1 MSCQVL
7 RAAAN
12 HAKKEDS
19 LDTLKSKVK
28 EFAAI
33 AADLPE
39 NLQVVCFEMLL
50 KSYLGALAPPTPTLG
65 APATPKLDNDVT
77 DAKSVE
83 QSSMAQDDLTLKD
96 LHTKVRRFIEK
107 YSISIDHL
115 NNLFYK
121 EDGNILPLYE
131 DLKTTRMSESQ
142 IRIALLQSLHSAL
155 TTGEFTA
162 SVEEVRQG
170 CTDRKC
176 YDTNNFAAHFRNN
189 KSLFDFDNY
198 TKNTKAVKLSEEGRK
213 ELAQV
218 IKDLQ

>member
-1 MSCQVL
+1 M
-7 RAAAN
+7 
-12 HAKKEDS
+12 DI
-19 LDTLKSKVK
+19 LKSKVK
-28 EFAAI
+28 QFAAI

-39 NLQVVCFEMLL
+39 NLQVVCFELLL
-50 KSYLGALAPPTPTLG
+50 KSHLGALTPPVPIINESAAPKPN
-65 APATPKLDNDVT
+65 NDG
-77 DAKSVE
+77 DEAKSVE
-83 QSSMAQDDLTLKD
+83 QSSMVQEDLTLKD
-96 LHTKVRRFIEK
+96 LHTKVRRFLEK
-107 YSISIDHL
+107 YSLSTDQL

-121 EDGNILPLYE
+121 EDGKIQPLYE

-142 IRIALLQSLHSAL
+142 IRIALLQSLHGAL

-162 SVEEVRQG
+162 SVEEVRQE

-198 TKNTKAVKLSEEGRK
+198 TKNTKAVKLSEVGRK

-218 IKDLQ
+218 IKELQ